1 MSSPPPSTT
10 TTTRN
15 TDDADQAEHPFISR
29 RSWPSILSPFSPS
42 ALALLPRLRRP
53 ARYLRADHVPETEP
67 DSEGLQPTVQDYH
80 SINLPPQVR
89 VPKKVRTPVRVEGK
103 VWFANERTWVSW
115 LNISVILATLSL
127 ALFNASRDDIA
138 TLFAYIYA
146 VISICTLVYGW
157 AIYQYRITLIRRRD
171 PGHFDSPAGP
181 VILSI
186 ALFFAVLSNFVIRVR
201 DLRSKGVPI
210 PGAEF
215 FGFANSINASS
226 IAMYQQQQTF

>member
-15 TDDADQAEHPFISR
+15 TDDADQAEHPSISR

-103 VWFANERTWVSW
+103 VWFANERSKSEPRGENNSNSEAPSS
-115 LNISVILATLSL
+115 LGILVEHFCDPRDTFSCSL
-127 ALFNASRDDIA
+127 QCI
-138 TLFAYIYA
+138 
-146 VISICTLVYGW
+146 
-157 AIYQYRITLIRRRD
+157 
-171 PGHFDSPAGP
+171 
-181 VILSI
+181 
-186 ALFFAVLSNFVIRVR
+186 
-201 DLRSKGVPI
+201 
-210 PGAEF
+210 
-215 FGFANSINASS
+215 
-226 IAMYQQQQTF
+226 